1 MTSEVI
7 VSADDAVAVGTLVGR
22 IVQTRNAEGNETTT
36 KPRDS
41 TSKTPAKHVTSHNNK
56 VIVAK
61 FQQSQT
67 CFLVTLCLPNQ
78 TDDARN
84 HPNKSSAAAFDRRR
98 NVGLTVLT
106 GGCARVGT
114 QTHDTA
120 RLRHNHSRG
129 GN

>member
-67 CFLVTLCLPNQ
+67 CMLFGHSLLTQ
-78 TDDARN
+78 
-84 HPNKSSAAAFDRRR
+84 SDR
-98 NVGLTVLT
+98 
-106 GGCARVGT
+106 
-114 QTHDTA
+114 
-120 RLRHNHSRG
+120 
-129 GN
+129 